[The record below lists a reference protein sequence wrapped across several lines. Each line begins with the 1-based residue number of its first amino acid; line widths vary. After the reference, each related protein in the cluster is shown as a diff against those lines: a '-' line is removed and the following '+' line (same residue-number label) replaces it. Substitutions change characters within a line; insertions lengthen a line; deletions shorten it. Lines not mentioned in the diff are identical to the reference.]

1 MYLEVLPCTSSRRTE
16 YSDRSDDDDG
26 GGAGSGRR
34 EAYV

>member
-1 MYLEVLPCTSSRRTE
+1 MYYRYSSRRTE